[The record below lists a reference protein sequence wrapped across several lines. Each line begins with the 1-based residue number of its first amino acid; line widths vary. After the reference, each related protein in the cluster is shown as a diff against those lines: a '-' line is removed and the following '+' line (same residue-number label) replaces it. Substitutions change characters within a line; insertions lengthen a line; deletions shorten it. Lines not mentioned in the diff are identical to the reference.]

1 MVGESIA
8 EGIPLNHPGASA
20 QWRASEVARL
30 LQEVGLDAGDRTRY
44 PHQFSGGQRQRIGLA
59 RVLAVHP
66 EIIVCDECTS
76 ALDVSVQA
84 QILNLLR
91 GVQRSTGVSYLF
103 IPHDLSVV
111 GYLADR
117 VAVMYLGRIVEEG
130 RVEEIYSAPAHPYT
144 RALLAAAPRMDKD
157 GVNADAVPGGQLAG
171 EVPRPMA
178 PPAGCPFHTRCPHAR
193 PECAVK
199 APEWRE
205 LSGSHRCRCHYP
217 IA

>member
-1 MVGESIA
+1 
-8 EGIPLNHPGASA
+8 
-20 QWRASEVARL
+20 
-30 LQEVGLDAGDRTRY
+30 
-44 PHQFSGGQRQRIGLA
+44 
-59 RVLAVHP
+59 
-66 EIIVCDECTS
+66 
-76 ALDVSVQA
+76 
-84 QILNLLR
+84 
-91 GVQRSTGVSYLF
+91 
-103 IPHDLSVV
+103 
-111 GYLADR
+111 
-117 VAVMYLGRIVEEG
+117 MYLGRIVEEG

-171 EVPRPMA
+171 EVPSPMA

-193 PECAVK
+193 PECAVN